1 MICPAV
7 LSRAAAVRVLRVALL
22 VGGLF
27 VLGVLWGEQAQ
38 AAEGTPVVAPKAAE
52 AVGAAEV
59 VKAAESVV
67 SGAGSAAPEVGPRS
81 VTVVSPD
88 AVSGLSELPE
98 EPAVPELPELSE
110 LPEEPVRIL
119 PAAESESESGP
130 GSGSR
135 SGSEAASGAKD
146 GGSSSAADAG
156 AGSARPVS
164 AVTGQFHGPHTR
176 PVGPEAVVGAV
187 GVPRGVEAS
196 HGRMAD
202 GAAPAPPHRHAPAGE
217 GDGAL
222 GNRSAADSGSSRHGD
237 AYAVTVERRA
247 PVRLPPGAA
256 AVVVADGTRERY
268 RDIPLFPG

>member
-59 VKAAESVV
+59 VKAVESVV
-67 SGAGSAAPEVGPRS
+67 SGAGSAAPEVELRS
-81 VTVVSPD
+81 VTDVSPD

-98 EPAVPELPELSE
+98 APAVPELPELSE

-119 PAAESESESGP
+119 PAIESESGP
-130 GSGSR
+130 GSGSG
-135 SGSEAASGAKD
+135 SGAASGAKD
-146 GGSSSAADAG
+146 GDNSSAPDAEADG
-156 AGSARPVS
+156 ARPVS
-164 AVTGQFHGPHTR
+164 AVTGQFHGPHAR
-176 PVGPEAVVGAV
+176 PVGPEAAVGAV

-196 HGRMAD
+196 HGRMTD

-237 AYAVTVERRA
+237 AYAVTVERRV
-247 PVRLPPGAA
+247 PVRLLPGAA

>member
-98 EPAVPELPELSE
+98 APAVPELPELSE

-119 PAAESESESGP
+119 PAAESESGP

-146 GGSSSAADAG
+146 GDSSSAADAG
-156 AGSARPVS
+156 AGSDRPVS
-164 AVTGQFHGPHTR
+164 AVTGQLHGPHAHS
-176 PVGPEAVVGAV
+176 VGPEAAVGAV
-187 GVPRGVEAS
+187 GVPRDVEAS
-196 HGRMAD
+196 HGHGRMAD

-247 PVRLPPGAA
+247 PVRLLPGAA